1 MKSEL
6 NRMRNYGMQHKLQAE
21 CLNNGRSAVIS
32 KKELKH
38 LPAFSLGEMIMVL
51 LIMSFLAIGIPG
63 IQFKK
68 SEVKTQR
75 TLHGRYECYYACPLT
90 TDADGTVR
98 HLAGCADDEYSLYHY
113 SVNEE
118 GVATGPETIAECR
131 FTPPKE
137 AIFFLVH
144 AVGGGGGAST
154 TNGSVSSCTA
164 TGSYPKMSNDIG
176 AFPEW
181 VKSAQGAG
189 ELDDL
194 TTPYKL
200 STTASCHRIN
210 YGRSGQAGKTKSI
223 FFPKLQNAELR
234 MYPGRGGARNAA
246 GSVTEVYFNEDT
258 VPTIE
263 AEGGA
268 AGSGSGSM
276 EVYVHNETS
285 LCAIKNND
293 DVGYREADF
302 ATNVEMDRGSKM
314 ESKITEVQFGSGGS
328 GSYGVPAVFTGT
340 YTMTDPMGTSVNITD
355 YADLKCYDP
364 TLCNDGTAATGGVCQ
379 GTSGRNGAVVV
390 LW

>member
-1 MKSEL
+1 
-6 NRMRNYGMQHKLQAE
+6 MQHKLQAE

-118 GVATGPETIAECR
+118 GVATGPETTAECR

-137 AIFFLVH
+137 AIFYLVH
-144 AVGGGGGAST
+144 AVGGGGGSST
-154 TNGSVSSCTA
+154 TNGGYSNCAAPVYATTA
-164 TGSYPKMSNDIG
+164 NLGTY
-176 AFPEW
+176 PEW
-181 VKSAQGAG
+181 VKYAQGAG
-189 ELDDL
+189 AFASS
-194 TTPYKL
+194 TSYTL
-200 STTASCHRIN
+200 STTAKCYRIS

-223 FFPKLQNAELR
+223 FFPKLQNVEIE
-234 MYPGRGGARNAA
+234 MYPGRGGARNAS
-246 GSVTEVYFNEDT
+246 GTVTEVYFNT
-258 VPTIE
+258 TSTTGTTTRTRVIE
-263 AEGGA
+263 AQGGA

-276 EVYVHNETS
+276 EILAHNETS
-285 LCAIKNND
+285 LCKIKDND

-314 ESKITEVQFGSGGS
+314 ESKIEEVQFGSGGS
-328 GSYGVPAVFTGT
+328 GSYGVPTVLTGT
-340 YTMTDPMGTSVNITD
+340 YSMTVLDGAVLQTTDITE
-355 YADLKCYDP
+355 YADLNCNDP
-364 TLCNDGTAATGGVCQ
+364 KLCNDGSDPALNGNVCP
-379 GTSGRNGAVVV
+379 GTSGRNGAVVI